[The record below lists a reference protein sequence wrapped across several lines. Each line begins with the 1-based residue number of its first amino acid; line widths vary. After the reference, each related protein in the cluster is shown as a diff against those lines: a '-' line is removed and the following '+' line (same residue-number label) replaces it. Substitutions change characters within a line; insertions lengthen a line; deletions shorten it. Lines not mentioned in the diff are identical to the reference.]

1 MTDDTKKVPERKL
14 RHGRPHHGGTAGF
27 PLQPA
32 QQPTAATNIDKTAWG
47 MKRSSYLHWPLKA
60 EETSSLQWW
69 RTLPS
74 DAFRD
79 AERLLLLATLERVRV
94 LRSNDD
100 LTAALGGDPAAAID
114 VAFSLMP
121 IETFTLEVDIA
132 MTALARCAL
141 ERHAAASLVMA
152 QIIGLTEFD
161 HGLGMEVAAS
171 WYAHG
176 RRCSTD
182 PGKFSDA
189 GTVLL
194 AAILDRRHGGEEA

>member
-27 PLQPA
+27 PLQTA
-32 QQPTAATNIDKTAWG
+32 QQPTAATNIGNTAWG
-47 MKRSSYLHWPLKA
+47 MERSSHQHSPLKA
-60 EETSSLQWW
+60 EETSPLQWW
-69 RTLPS
+69 RTLPA

-79 AERLLLLATLERVRV
+79 AERLLLPATLERVRV

-100 LTAALGGDPAAAID
+100 LTAALSGDPAAAID
-114 VAFSLMP
+114 AAFSLMP
-121 IETFTLEVDIA
+121 IETFTLEVDMA

-161 HGLGMEVAAS
+161 HGLAIELAAS

-194 AAILDRRHGGEEA
+194 AAILERRHGGEEA